1 MWQAVAILKDSMQ
14 GALFR
19 LVRAT
24 AAAGVSAA
32 AVDVRRL
39 GHCFALWS
47 AVLAGVAGLA
57 RAVWMSAFLIVFSHF
72 QFSFNINLDRANR
85 DLMGKITLPR

>member
-1 MWQAVAILKDSMQ
+1 MWQAVAILKDAMQ
-14 GALFR
+14 GELSR
-19 LVRAT
+19 LVCST

-39 GHCFALWS
+39 GHGFALWS

-72 QFSFNINLDRANR
+72 QFSFNFNLDQANQ
-85 DLMGKITLPR
+85 DLMETTSPC